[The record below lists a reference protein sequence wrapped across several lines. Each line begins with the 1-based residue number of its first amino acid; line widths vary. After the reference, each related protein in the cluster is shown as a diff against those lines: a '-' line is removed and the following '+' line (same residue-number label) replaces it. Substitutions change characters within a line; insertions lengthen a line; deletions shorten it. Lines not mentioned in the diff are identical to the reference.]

1 MTYIRTGGFLRHC
14 HHRSWLGWFGH
25 GRLAHSGLTVLICE
39 QAPQV
44 GGYFRAKLPGWRG
57 SFPSEA
63 ETWVKPFLDRSP
75 KILGNL
81 HCYWHAMHTDLQ
93 QSATD
98 DKPAPS
104 K

>member
-44 GGYFRAKLPGWRG
+44 GGYFRGKTTRVAGFISIRSRDLGQT
-57 SFPSEA
+57 FP
-63 ETWVKPFLDRSP
+63 
-75 KILGNL
+75 
-81 HCYWHAMHTDLQ
+81 
-93 QSATD
+93 
-98 DKPAPS
+98 
-104 K
+104 